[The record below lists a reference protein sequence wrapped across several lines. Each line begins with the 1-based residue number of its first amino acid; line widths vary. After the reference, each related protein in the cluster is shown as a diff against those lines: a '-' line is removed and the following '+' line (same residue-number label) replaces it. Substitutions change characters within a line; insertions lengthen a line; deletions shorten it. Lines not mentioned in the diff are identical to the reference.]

1 MKELDEKFR
10 KAMITNAQLDN
21 EKATLTFEVEL
32 MKDKYTEL
40 EETHTQ
46 LSVSKFK
53 MVLERNLYVMSK

>member
-1 MKELDEKFR
+1 
-10 KAMITNAQLDN
+10 MITNAQLDN

-46 LSVSKFK
+46 LSVSLRE
-53 MVLERNLYVMSK
+53 MVLEDNFNVMK

>member
-40 EETHTQ
+40 EEVHTQ
-46 LSVSKFK
+46 LTVSSYNVSV
-53 MVLERNLYVMSK
+53 M